1 MITMLTLDV
10 HNFRT
15 DTRCALATIRTH
27 DVRHVINDMDVLLNT
42 NGFSRLVVL
51 SALLHACAD
60 AAIGLAYEADQ
71 ALVATELAE
80 IGSFCQLV
88 LMCLA
93 TGASFNIAVHYSAG
107 QP

>member
-1 MITMLTLDV
+1 
-10 HNFRT
+10 
-15 DTRCALATIRTH
+15 
-27 DVRHVINDMDVLLNT
+27 MDVLLNT
-42 NGFSRLVVL
+42 NGFSRLTVL
-51 SALLHACAD
+51 STLQHVCAD
-60 AAIGLAYEADQ
+60 VAIRLTDAADQ

>member
-10 HNFRT
+10 HNPRT
-15 DTRCALATIRTH
+15 DTRCTLATIRTH
-27 DVRHVINDMDVLLNT
+27 DVRHVVNDMDVLLNT
-42 NGFSRLVVL
+42 NGFSRLTVL
-51 SALLHACAD
+51 STLQHACAD
-60 AAIGLAYEADQ
+60 VVIRLTDAADQ

-93 TGASFNIAVHYSAG
+93 TGASFNIAVHYSADR
-107 QP
+107 P